1 MVYLR
6 DAISVTDGLFD
17 IVLRV
22 LLTDV
27 NVLRKQFREV
37 LCTRV

>member
-6 DAISVTDGLFD
+6 DAIFVTDGLVD

-27 NVLRKQFREV
+27 DVLRKQFREV
-37 LCTRV
+37 FCTRV